1 MKPRITARF
10 LYKVIFLDKADDC
23 NKVKIVVRVVK
34 IKLAIDYNI
43 VIFAR

>member
-23 NKVKIVVRVVK
+23 NKVVVRVVK